1 MADTPSIKIQPDR
14 PYLVSGDVP
23 LSEMA
28 PVHSYNGEPV
38 DWHRI

>member
-1 MADTPSIKIQPDR
+1 MADTTHIKIKLDG